1 MITPF
6 SLPSNPNIQ
15 VALREATVADA
26 WTKGLFVVGPK
37 ALKLL
42 EKHPGMQG
50 AIFTPDGRILTTPGL
65 AKSFPA
71 RWDTPAKPP
80 R

>member
-1 MITPF
+1 
-6 SLPSNPNIQ
+6 
-15 VALREATVADA
+15 VDE
-26 WTKGLFVVGPK
+26 GLFVVGPK

-42 EKHPGMQG
+42 EKMPGMQG

-65 AKSFPA
+65 KASFPA
-71 RWDTPAKPP
+71 RWDTPAKP